1 MARRRCRYCHC
12 LFTPDPCVKD
22 QFACSR
28 PACQTKRAEESKAE
42 WRDVHKHQG
51 YFRGRYPYLKEWLAE
66 PEHAGYLRN
75 YRRERARLR
84 GQVLRL
90 YVHLLLQLW
99 VCTSYRR
106 PRPPPELIRQ
116 DLPSVEKQ
124 IADIQDEI
132 RSLCRSVSGI
142 QARLPACDIQ
152 DEIST

>member
-1 MARRRCRYCHC
+1 MASRRCRYCRC
-12 LFTPDPCVKD
+12 LFTPDPRVKG

-28 PACQTKRAEESKAE
+28 SACQARRAEESKAD
-42 WRDVHKHQG
+42 WRDKQKSRG
-51 YFRGRYPYLKEWLAE
+51 YFRGRYPYLKKWLAE
-66 PEHAGYLRN
+66 PGHADYLRN
-75 YRRERARLR
+75 YRRKRARSR

-90 YVHLLLQLW
+90 YVHLLLQLR

-106 PRPPPELIRQ
+106 PRPPPKPVRQ

-132 RSLCRSVSGI
+132 RSLFRSVRGI
-142 QARLPACDIQ
+142 QARLPSGDIQ